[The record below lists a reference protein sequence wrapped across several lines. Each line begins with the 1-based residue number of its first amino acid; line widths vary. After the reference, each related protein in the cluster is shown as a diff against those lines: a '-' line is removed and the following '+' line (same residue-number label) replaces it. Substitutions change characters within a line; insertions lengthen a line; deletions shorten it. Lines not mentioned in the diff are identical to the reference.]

1 MNMKNTMIL
10 LIFLLSILGL
20 LVGVH
25 YSEDIGSENSHES
38 QWERIYEDHDGV
50 FTVTLEKKY
59 DHASASH
66 ITGIN

>member
-20 LVGVH
+20 LAGVH
-25 YSEDIGSENSHES
+25 YSGDIGSENSHES
-38 QWERIYEDHDGV
+38 HWERIYEDHDGV

-59 DHASASH
+59 DHSLQSDM
-66 ITGIN
+66 TGN